1 MLSSR
6 VVGGSQQDADG
17 SVVGGGAVRWVLLND
32 GSVAWPAGTTL
43 RLVGGPLLL
52 CPIVDVPQVAPGQTV
67 DVELEAKE
75 TEEPVEIFY
84 SLVTEGCQPF
94 GEIAHVKVVPKPQTP
109 KPAVAVVASPMDGVE
124 GGLEALQGEVKS
136 VEWVLANV
144 GLVPWPED
152 VSAKL
157 VYNTPGFEHLPG
169 SLELPALAPG
179 ATVHAGISALMPER
193 QGCWKAMWVVTSPSN
208 PEFGEILVVEFK
220 VGDFPFMD
228 WMLADEPKADSI
240 SDVSSQAPAVEVTA
254 EPAKKKISASVAFQR
269 HELPGGHV
277 SYADESTDNEELVS
291 LGTVS
296 DLPRGTPWLMEIA
309 VTIPTTALRHG
320 PRTSSSGAASAP
332 ASVAAAS
339 QLTGQPPVQ
348 AGETVLLQ
356 LGLQAPEAPGRSAWV
371 LASGQHCF
379 GPAMMLQVE

>member
-1 MLSSR
+1 
-6 VVGGSQQDADG
+6 
-17 SVVGGGAVRWVLLND
+17 
-32 GSVAWPAGTTL
+32 
-43 RLVGGPLLL
+43 LLL

-309 VTIPTTALRHG
+309 VTNDGIAPWPEDVELRCCFG
-320 PRTSSSGAASAP
+320 SGFGCGG
-332 ASVAAAS
+332 V